1 MNRRDLMTHS
11 GAVVLAALSTAVVAA
26 DDPHAHHHGA
36 ENTYQG
42 LISATADCSVKGQAC
57 VSHCLD
63 LLGQGEK
70 EMAACAKSV
79 SQMLALCGALGS
91 LAIQESGYVPALMK
105 TALDSFQACEKE
117 CRKHE
122 KKHAQCKDC
131 ADACAS
137 CIKQCKALAL

>member
-1 MNRRDLMTHS
+1 MNRRNLMTQT
-11 GAVVLAALSTAVVAA
+11 GAVALAALSTVAMA
-26 DDPHAHHHGA
+26 AEDPHAHHHHVSDNA
-36 ENTYQG
+36 YQG
-42 LISATADCSVKGQAC
+42 LISATADCGAKGQAC

-79 SQMLALCGALGS
+79 SQMLALCGALES
-91 LAIQESGYVPALMK
+91 LAIQQSGYVPGLIK

-122 KKHAQCKDC
+122 KKHTQCKDC
-131 ADACAS
+131 ADACAN
-137 CIKQCKALAL
+137 